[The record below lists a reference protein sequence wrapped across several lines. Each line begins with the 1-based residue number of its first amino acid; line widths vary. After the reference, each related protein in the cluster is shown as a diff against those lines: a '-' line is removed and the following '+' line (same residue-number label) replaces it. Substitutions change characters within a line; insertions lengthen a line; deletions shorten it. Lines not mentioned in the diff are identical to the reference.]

1 MNKPYGISNI
11 GNSCYF
17 NAALQ
22 LCKIICN
29 NILDHTNFKN
39 PNDEYLLNLKN
50 FYDNPFDTNNLKSI
64 YNMTCSNLKYRQ
76 GSQQDS
82 CEVVQLITDKIKD
95 NIVDK
100 SNIVVKFNKLIKCD
114 ICSQYKICNNQNE
127 SMFISQSLIISNSN
141 YIDFNNFI
149 SNVLKKES
157 IQGYNF
163 KCDCINPSIDIQ
175 VVLTDLPKFLVI
187 KVGRCDNN
195 LRKINKRLELAN
207 SFEITTPMDLK
218 SRCENIEDYDVKHN
232 YILYGM
238 ILHYGSMLNSGHYV
252 TYIRQ
257 NNRWFLCDD
266 SNVVEINDFNINDQ
280 NIQNNSCVL
289 LYIKI

>member
-1 MNKPYGISNI
+1 
-11 GNSCYF
+11 
-17 NAALQ
+17 
-22 LCKIICN
+22 
-29 NILDHTNFKN
+29 
-39 PNDEYLLNLKN
+39 
-50 FYDNPFDTNNLKSI
+50 
-64 YNMTCSNLKYRQ
+64 MTCSNLKYRL

-100 SNIVVKFNKLIKCD
+100 SNIIVKFNKLIKCD
-114 ICSQYKICNNQNE
+114 ICSQYKICDDQNE
-127 SMFISQSLIISNSN
+127 SMFISQSIIMSNSN
-141 YIDFNNFI
+141 YIDFNDFI

-207 SFEITTPMDLK
+207 NFEITTPMDLK
-218 SRCENIEDYDVKHN
+218 SRCEDIEDYDVKHN
-232 YILYGM
+232 YTLCGI
-238 ILHYGSMLNSGHYV
+238 ILHYGNMLNSGHYV
-252 TYIRQ
+252 AYIQQ
-257 NNRWFLCDD
+257 NNKWFLCDD
-266 SNVVEINDFNINDQ
+266 NNVVEINDFNINDQ

-289 LYIKI
+289 LYIKNMHID